1 MSWGFWMP
9 ALLTSTSIRPKRW
22 MVAATRPRTS
32 TSLVTSPRSA
42 RALRPWP
49 SISWTSACASASR
62 AIIVHDQQAPLAI
75 QEGER
80 GALPDGDPAV
90 PADRAHARRQRFGH
104 HRKVAARPLEP
115 QRGAAGAGRAAQ
127 LLQDGLMAH
136 HASTMTAA
144 HCGPMLPDPGRPG
157 EDASGAAPRQRS
169 RSGCPGRHDDESGR
183 ADQGARNPPHVA
195 QRREAVSDARS
206 GGGGRRRESRRRRT
220 AGSRAG

>member
-90 PADRAHARRQRFGH
+90 PADRAHARRQRSATTG
-104 HRKVAARPLEP
+104 KSP
-115 QRGAAGAGRAAQ
+115 
-127 LLQDGLMAH
+127 
-136 HASTMTAA
+136 
-144 HCGPMLPDPGRPG
+144 PGR
-157 EDASGAAPRQRS
+157 SS
-169 RSGCPGRHDDESGR
+169 RSVVRLAPV
-183 ADQGARNPPHVA
+183 AR
-195 QRREAVSDARS
+195 RS
-206 GGGGRRRESRRRRT
+206 SSRM
-220 AGSRAG
+220 A